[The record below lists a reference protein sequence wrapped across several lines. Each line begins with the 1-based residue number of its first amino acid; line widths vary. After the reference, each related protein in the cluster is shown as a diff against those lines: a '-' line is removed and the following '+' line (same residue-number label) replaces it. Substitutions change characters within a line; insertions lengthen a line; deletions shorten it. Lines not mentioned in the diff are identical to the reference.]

1 MSPSAIADLFVD
13 VRGEL
18 AQQAAQVGRSALGTV
33 VRQWRLAF
41 ANAGQ
46 DFLAGMLGE
55 AFSHFGQKDSQA
67 RPGPFRSGGV
77 RRR

>member
-41 ANAGQ
+41 ASAGQ

-55 AFSHFGQKDSQA
+55 AFSHFGQKGSQA
-67 RPGPFRSGGV
+67 RPEPFRSGGV